1 MLDAIIHCHAYRT
14 KADPLKDANLMIL
27 HPKQTILRAIQRAGY
42 IVQKLP
48 EYRANEQKAK
58 EVQEAFVAAHVELV
72 ARRQQAEQDAGKLR
86 RAVEEITGLRNQT
99 TNVEARNAELRQQI
113 AASYSQIDAL
123 QGQLTASRSEIDAL
137 QGQLTASGLAVDE
150 LQHQLRQARGQE
162 REFHNRLVEALD
174 EIRRL
179 KIRVEELPEIDYQI
193 LMREQHERAAFQDT
207 DAGFMPIFERVK
219 GFSMTSIE
227 RLYAMYKA
235 TEYVCRAGIPGSIVE
250 SGVWR
255 GGSMMMAALT
265 LQALGDCSRQLILFD
280 TFEGLPKPNDTEDV
294 DLWGHSAYDEW
305 TRHRFTDESSDWAA
319 ASLEEVRANLLSTG
333 YPSEKLI
340 FIKGMVQNTLLGT
353 RLGNIALLRLDTDW
367 YESTVCELQYLYP
380 LLSENGVL
388 IIDDY
393 GHLRGQKK
401 AVDEYFA
408 NRHEFLLLHRIDYSG
423 RVTVKSSPARE
434 RGRTSRDAA
443 RVDALLDTR
452 TRNGR
457 EDRRTLRQGGA

>member
-1 MLDAIIHCHAYRT
+1 
-14 KADPLKDANLMIL
+14 MIL

-58 EVQEAFVAAHVELV
+58 EVQEAFGAAHVELV
-72 ARRQQAEQDAGKLR
+72 ARRQQTEQDAGKLR

-137 QGQLTASGLAVDE
+137 RGQLTASRSEIDALQGQLSASGLAVDA

-179 KIRVEELPEIDYQI
+179 KIRVEELPEIDYQV
-193 LMREQHERAAFQDT
+193 LMREQQERAAFQDT

-219 GFSMTSIE
+219 GFSMTSVE

-265 LQALGDCSRQLILFD
+265 LQALGDRSRQLILFD
-280 TFEGLPKPNDTEDV
+280 TFEGLPKPNETEDV
-294 DLWGHSAYDEW
+294 DLWGHSAYNEW
-305 TRHRFTDESSDWAA
+305 TRHRFSDEFERLGGGLARRGAREFTLYRLPEREFNFYQRYGTEYSTRNPARQHRFVTPRYGLVRIDGLRVAVPLS
-319 ASLEEVRANLLSTG
+319 ASVRKRRAN
-333 YPSEKLI
+333 Y
-340 FIKGMVQNTLLGT
+340 
-353 RLGNIALLRLDTDW
+353 R
-367 YESTVCELQYLYP
+367 
-380 LLSENGVL
+380 
-388 IIDDY
+388 
-393 GHLRGQKK
+393 
-401 AVDEYFA
+401 
-408 NRHEFLLLHRIDYSG
+408 
-423 RVTVKSSPARE
+423 
-434 RGRTSRDAA
+434 
-443 RVDALLDTR
+443 
-452 TRNGR
+452 
-457 EDRRTLRQGGA
+457 